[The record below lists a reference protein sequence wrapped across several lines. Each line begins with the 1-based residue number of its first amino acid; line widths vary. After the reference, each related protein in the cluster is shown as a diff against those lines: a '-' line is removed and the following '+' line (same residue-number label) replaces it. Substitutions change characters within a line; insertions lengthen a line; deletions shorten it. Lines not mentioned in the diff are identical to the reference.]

1 MAAGI
6 PASIEP
12 VEGVHGEAVLG
23 VQAGGGQ
30 VVVFVLV
37 KIQTERRGER
47 RAGLDEGGPI
57 VVGNLVDL

>member
-1 MAAGI
+1 MARRYWASR
-6 PASIEP
+6 PA
-12 VEGVHGEAVLG
+12 
-23 VQAGGGQ
+23 GGQ

-47 RAGLDEGGPI
+47 RAGLDEGSPI